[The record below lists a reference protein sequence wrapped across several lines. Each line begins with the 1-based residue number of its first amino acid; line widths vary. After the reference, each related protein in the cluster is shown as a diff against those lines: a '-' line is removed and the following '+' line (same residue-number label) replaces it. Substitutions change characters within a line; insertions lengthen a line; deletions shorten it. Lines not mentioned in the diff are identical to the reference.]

1 MFGDVIKLFII
12 IKYVPIREVSTW
24 KKILLKTTTPSF
36 LQKECSLPFSLRS
49 ILITFG
55 DVLTG

>member
-24 KKILLKTTTPSF
+24 KKILPKTTTPSF
-36 LQKECSLPFSLRS
+36 LQRN
-49 ILITFG
+49 
-55 DVLTG
+55 VLFLFP

>member
-36 LQKECSLPFSLRS
+36 LQRN
-49 ILITFG
+49 
-55 DVLTG
+55 VLFLFP